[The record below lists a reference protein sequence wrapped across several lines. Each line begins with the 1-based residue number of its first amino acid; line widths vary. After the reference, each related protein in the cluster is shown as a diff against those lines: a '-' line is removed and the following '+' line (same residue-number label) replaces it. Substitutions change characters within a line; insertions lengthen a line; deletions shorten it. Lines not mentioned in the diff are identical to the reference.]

1 MTPCCLLN
9 VSRRERK
16 VIFMRSL
23 LLQAVE
29 QHMGY
34 LCLQRSR
41 WTRSQGSWS
50 VLSLTHTSQSSH
62 VELFMFPQTEL
73 KL

>member
-9 VSRRERK
+9 VSRSERK

-34 LCLQRSR
+34 LCLQRALA
-41 WTRSQGSWS
+41 GPG
-50 VLSLTHTSQSSH
+50 VKAPGAFCL
-62 VELFMFPQTEL
+62 
-73 KL
+73 